1 MYMQN
6 IYTPSENSNVIRR
19 YDNIIDLFE
28 RRLENEKQKRKP
40 KNNKI
45 FIQKDYVL
53 TYTILLE
60 ILKRRREI
68 VELLDEHSLLEK
80 CKTVMDFADLFDEKS
95 INRSEIDALYK
106 AYNLNLLT
114 ISNENS
120 FFNNENS
127 LVNIDL
133 ARFLDTFNRKYKL
146 IYEQLNNFND
156 DERKSKAYEDVIESE
171 IYNNKSHTAFDENEK
186 MKNWYIGLVAGNA
199 QDRSEFAKEIFRV
212 IPKIVYQDLRFY

>member
-6 IYTPSENSNVIRR
+6 IYTQSESSNVIRR

-28 RRLENEKQKRKP
+28 RRLVNEKQKQEQEQKP
-40 KNNKI
+40 KDDRM
-45 FIQKDYVL
+45 FIKTDYAL
-53 TYTILLE
+53 PYKRMLE

-80 CKTVMDFADLFDEKS
+80 CKTVIDFADLFDEKS

-120 FFNNENS
+120 

-133 ARFLDTFNRKYKL
+133 ARFLDTFNREYKI

-156 DERKSKAYEDVIESE
+156 DERKSKAYESVIESE